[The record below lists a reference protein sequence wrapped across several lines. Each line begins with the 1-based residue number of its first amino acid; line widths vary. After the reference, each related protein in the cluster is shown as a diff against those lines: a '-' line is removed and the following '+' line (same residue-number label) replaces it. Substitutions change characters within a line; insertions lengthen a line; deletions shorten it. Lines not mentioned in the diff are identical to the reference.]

1 MTIFFVIE
9 KQDNNFFLLFP
20 VIITK
25 LDSMFNVN
33 FASFFVLYSY
43 IFIAIKY
50 PYDMGF
56 ACALTWYYTPQRQ
69 TAHKRKTEQHT
80 HIYR

>member
-1 MTIFFVIE
+1 MSMTIFFVIE

-20 VIITK
+20 VVITK
-25 LDSMFNVN
+25 LDMFNVN
-33 FASFFVLYSY
+33 FASFFVLFNY

-56 ACALTWYYTPQRQ
+56 ACAL
-69 TAHKRKTEQHT
+69 
-80 HIYR
+80 I